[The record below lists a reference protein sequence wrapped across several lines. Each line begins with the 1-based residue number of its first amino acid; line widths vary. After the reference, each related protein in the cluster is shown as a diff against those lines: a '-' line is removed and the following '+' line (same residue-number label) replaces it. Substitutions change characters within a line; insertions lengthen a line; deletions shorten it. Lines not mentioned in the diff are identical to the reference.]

1 MRKRFL
7 KLIDLLGALKLECD
21 VLFLGFGPI
30 THAFAKDLIRKGYKV
45 AAVTERSVE
54 RGAKSELSSDS
65 FTIVNWQ
72 SATDQEITSESTY
85 IGWRESPQNQPLGK
99 DLIAWVKSSKMETG
113 KLHHLSSASVYN
125 RDKDLFLESDHDFRT
140 NKVEMNSKHELE
152 HLVQEIGQ
160 EKQTRFVNYRISNVY
175 GSGLNQGFINE
186 SIYSIKNNRPIK
198 LFKKVDLVRDYLLI
212 DDLIEAFI
220 GLRLND
226 FTDEALNLSSGHG
239 MAISE
244 IVSELQA
251 FNSIDLK
258 FIEVD
263 APMGI
268 LGRSVLSCERLEE
281 IIPWKPIQV
290 EESLK
295 LLMQDLI

>member
-1 MRKRFL
+1 MWKLFL

-30 THAFAKDLIRKGYKV
+30 THAFAKNLIGKGLKV
-45 AAVTERSVE
+45 AAVSERFIDRES
-54 RGAKSELSSDS
+54 KSELSSDS
-65 FTIVNWQ
+65 ITMMNWK
-72 SATDQEITSESTY
+72 SAIEQEIIVESTY
-85 IGWRESPQNQPLGK
+85 IGWRQSPQSHPHGE
-99 DLIAWVKSSKMETG
+99 DLVNWVKSAKIETR
-113 KLHHLSSASVYN
+113 KIHHLSSASVYPGH
-125 RDKDLFLESDHDFRT
+125 KDLFSESDHDFRIK
-140 NKVEMNSKHELE
+140 KVGMNSKQKLE
-152 HLVQEIGQ
+152 NLVLEIGQ

-186 SIYSIKNNRPIK
+186 SIHNIKNNQPIK
-198 LFKKVDLVRDYLLI
+198 LFKQVDLVRDYLLI

-220 GLRLND
+220 GLRLNE

-244 IVSELQA
+244 IISELQA
-251 FNSIDLK
+251 FNSNDLK
-258 FIEVD
+258 FNEVE

-268 LGRSVLSCERLEE
+268 LGRSVLSCEKLEG

-295 LLMQDLI
+295 LLMQDLV